1 MKSNVIKFG
10 PPDSAA
16 ADQTEPLDAAV
27 LEVSASIASNSDER
41 RHLFSRLDELRGSSS
56 SLRRRRARVLPLSTS
71 RPVTFYSIEETS
83 ASSESGPLQAA

>member
-10 PPDSAA
+10 LPDAA
-16 ADQTEPLDAAV
+16 AVDRREPLDAAV
-27 LEVSASIASNSDER
+27 LDVSGRVATLNDER
-41 RHLFSRLDELRGSSS
+41 RRLFTRLDELRGSSP

-71 RPVTFYSIEETS
+71 RPVTFYSIEEAS